1 VFLVAMAGMI
11 LAGVAE
17 GTVSVAEQTII
28 QRCTPDSV
36 RSRVNAAGEAAA
48 MGAFA
53 LSFPAAGLV
62 INLLGVRGAYVMA
75 AFGCVLA
82 AAVLVPAMRAASATA
97 LTNEG
102 LVEEAV
108 AA

>member
-1 VFLVAMAGMI
+1 
-11 LAGVAE
+11 
-17 GTVSVAEQTII
+17 
-28 QRCTPDSV
+28 
-36 RSRVNAAGEAAA
+36 

-62 INLLGVRGAYVMA
+62 INLLGVRGAYAMA
-75 AFGCVLA
+75 AFGCALT
-82 AAVLVPAMRAASATA
+82 AAVLVPAMRAARATA
-97 LTNEG
+97 VTAVTNEG